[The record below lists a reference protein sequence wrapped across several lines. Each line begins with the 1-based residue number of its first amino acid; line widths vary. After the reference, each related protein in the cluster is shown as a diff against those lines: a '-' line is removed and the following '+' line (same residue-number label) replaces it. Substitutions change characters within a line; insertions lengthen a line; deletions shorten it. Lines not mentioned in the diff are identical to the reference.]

1 MKTMTNRPPQTTHA
15 VSDAFIASLVAD
27 LKPTPPL
34 TQSGG
39 MARAGLAALAAI
51 AIAIFGIGIRRD
63 LAAGQ
68 LDPVFLLSSGLF
80 LLLACASAW
89 SVIQMSRPHVGNH
102 QSGWIWAIA
111 MAALLPVSALLTWF
125 VSLARGGTLTVDG
138 EGWQCLVMG
147 TVLGA
152 LMPVLLTLW
161 LRRGAPTSP
170 ERAGLLTGI
179 AAGSSGIFAF
189 ALHCPHND
197 IAHIGLWHGL
207 AVVVS
212 AVLGRLIVPSAIRW

>member
-1 MKTMTNRPPQTTHA
+1 MKTMPNRPEA
-15 VSDAFIASLVAD
+15 LIDMLVAD
-27 LKPTPPL
+27 LKPVAPL

-51 AIAIFGIGIRRD
+51 GIAVFGIGIRRD
-63 LAAGQ
+63 LAVGQ

-102 QSGWIWAIA
+102 QTGWAWAMA
-111 MAALLPVSALLTWF
+111 MAALLPVSGLLTWI
-125 VSLARGGTLTVDG
+125 VSLARGATLTIDG
-138 EGWQCLVMG
+138 EGWKCLVMG
-147 TVLGA
+147 TALGA
-152 LMPVLLTLW
+152 LMAVLLTLW
-161 LRRGAPTSP
+161 LRRGAPTLP

-189 ALHCPHND
+189 AIHCPHND
-197 IAHIGLWHGL
+197 IAHISLWHGL

-212 AVLGRLIVPSAIRW
+212 AVLGRWLVPFAIRW

>member
-1 MKTMTNRPPQTTHA
+1 MMTMPNRPY
-15 VSDAFIASLVAD
+15 SLIDSLAAD

-51 AIAIFGIGIRRD
+51 GISIFGIGIRRD
-63 LAAGQ
+63 LLAGQ

-89 SVIQMSRPHVGNH
+89 SVVQMSRPHVGNH
-102 QSGWIWAIA
+102 QTGLVWAIA
-111 MAALLPVSALLTWF
+111 MAAMLPVSGLLTWI
-125 VSLARGGTLTVDG
+125 VSLASGGTLTVDE
-138 EGWQCLVMG
+138 EGWKCLVMG
-147 TVLGA
+147 TALGA
-152 LMPVLLTLW
+152 FMAAGLTLW

-179 AAGSSGIFAF
+179 AAGSSGMFAF

-207 AVVVS
+207 TVVVG
-212 AVLGRLIVPSAIRW
+212 AGLGRWIVPSMIRW

>member
-1 MKTMTNRPPQTTHA
+1 MKTMPNR
-15 VSDAFIASLVAD
+15 SEGLIDLLVAD

-51 AIAIFGIGIRRD
+51 CIAVFGIGIRRD

-102 QSGWIWAIA
+102 QTGWAWAIA
-111 MAALLPVSALLTWF
+111 MAAVLPVSGLLTWV
-125 VSLARGGTLTVDG
+125 VSLASGGTLAVDG
-138 EGWQCLVMG
+138 EGWKCLVMG
-147 TVLGA
+147 TALGA
-152 LMPVLLTLW
+152 LMAAGLTLW

-179 AAGSSGIFAF
+179 AAGSTGMFAF

-212 AVLGRLIVPSAIRW
+212 SVLGRLLIPSAIRW